1 MSDVNGYLNL
11 MRRQGATRAS
21 VNPNSEM
28 SMLKMELIEHY
39 KRNPERANALIS
51 GIESNSFANIS
62 AEQRM
67 HYDAAV
73 IAIRGYNNVIK
84 EPTTLFNPPDQ
95 VNELEK
101 LKQSGWEP
109 LNNLK
114 KPILLHEKI

>member
-11 MRRQGATRAS
+11 MRRQGTTRAS

-39 KRNPERANALIS
+39 KRNLERANALIS

-73 IAIRGYNNVIK
+73 IAVRGYSAVNK
-84 EPTTLFNPPDQ
+84 EPSVLFSPPTQ
-95 VNELEK
+95 VSELEK
-101 LKQSGWEP
+101 LKQSGWKP
-109 LNNLK
+109 LNEVK
-114 KPILLHEKI
+114 EAKLLVEG